1 MGHLWGIHQEHEDY
15 IVSLILESGSI
26 ITDITHILCNGNL
39 NYCDVVENNKC
50 LGVTK
55 EKTCSE
61 CIYLANKSR
70 EKYENS
76 AKENTHINFH
86 KLEIGIEMDMG
97 KEHFQKPLPTRHHSY
112 TNLCSYY
119 RCDETNISY
128 LLEREY
134 DFASML
140 IKQSEGIYNALNE
153 LMKDKYEN
161 TLAILFNGRFS
172 PFGEMLNWCI
182 SNKVQVLVHER
193 GILENQISIRFNN
206 KALDNQTLNNHL
218 STYNHNIWDTRQI
231 RNITRLLKT
240 TFLSGSNSIV
250 KSWKNSNQKEYKIKS
265 HKKYLICIFLSSTDE
280 AYNDMG
286 TPYIELQTILLKS
299 IALIQQEHRYF
310 DIIIKPHPD
319 SISRI
324 DQTIQQSIV
333 QSLIDIECIEGI
345 RIIWPEEKVGNVDLS
360 ENADLC
366 IVPHSTTIFE
376 ISTGG
381 NCISACFAD
390 SPFATIADELLMPH
404 DIYDH
409 TLLCKKMLEMLKRRI
424 PDKARK
430 EAEIEKI
437 ILNYIFWNSISYSS
451 YQKYGLSGT
460 LSANIRCLEAESLQ
474 SLFYGDKRILENIN
488 ERYRSK
494 MIEKNL
500 DIQTIM
506 QENDYGYLSSNDN
519 NSNAA
524 KIQKVDKKVMQLN
537 LDTNRIESN
546 GEEYK
551 LTTIFNDDQKAVHY
565 TRQRKQD
572 IDKQS
577 QYISKCKDG

>member
-1 MGHLWGIHQEHEDY
+1 MY
-15 IVSLILESGSI
+15 I
-26 ITDITHILCNGNL
+26 
-39 NYCDVVENNKC
+39 
-50 LGVTK
+50 
-55 EKTCSE
+55 
-61 CIYLANKSR
+61 
-70 EKYENS
+70 
-76 AKENTHINFH
+76 
-86 KLEIGIEMDMG
+86 
-97 KEHFQKPLPTRHHSY
+97 
-112 TNLCSYY
+112 
-119 RCDETNISY
+119 
-128 LLEREY
+128 
-134 DFASML
+134 
-140 IKQSEGIYNALNE
+140 
-153 LMKDKYEN
+153 
-161 TLAILFNGRFS
+161 
-172 PFGEMLNWCI
+172 
-182 SNKVQVLVHER
+182 
-193 GILENQISIRFNN
+193 
-206 KALDNQTLNNHL
+206 
-218 STYNHNIWDTRQI
+218 
-231 RNITRLLKT
+231 
-240 TFLSGSNSIV
+240 
-250 KSWKNSNQKEYKIKS
+250 
-265 HKKYLICIFLSSTDE
+265 LSSTDE

-519 NSNAA
+519 NSNAT

-551 LTTIFNDDQKAVHY
+551 LTTIFNDDQKLYIIHDKESKILTSKVNTFLNANMGSKNCITLLNTFIAQGNFVGLIGWSITQKAARSQDLIKPIKTDPISNGILICSDNLEIINQTIDILLKLNTKRSGEKQISQEEY
-565 TRQRKQD
+565 LEAINRKIKNISLQRYVEPFIIKEVV
-572 IDKQS
+572 I
-577 QYISKCKDG
+577 